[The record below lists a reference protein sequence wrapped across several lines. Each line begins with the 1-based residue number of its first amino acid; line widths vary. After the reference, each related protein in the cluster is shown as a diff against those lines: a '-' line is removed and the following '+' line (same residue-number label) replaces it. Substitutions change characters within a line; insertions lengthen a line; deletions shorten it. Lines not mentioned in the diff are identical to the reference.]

1 MSIHPAPRRA
11 LLLWLA
17 LVASVSCRGGGKD
30 GTTVTEPAAVLTTLT
45 VALGGS
51 SLQVSQSTQATASG
65 LDQNNRAI
73 GMGTVTWSSSS
84 PSVATISPNGAISA
98 LAPGQTTITGTS
110 QGKQGTAALTVQPAP
125 GPAITD
131 FAIVDAQFTQGVQ
144 VADGSLPMV
153 LAGNAAVVNVLV
165 RAATAATAATRPMQ
179 IVLRLLDASGA
190 LVRSD
195 TALTVG
201 ALGTSPSF
209 DTPSVQFLVPAAV
222 LRSGL
227 RWQVLRDPKR
237 ESPDDSVAN
246 DAFPRGGATTLATVT
261 VPPLNIRFVPIVLS
275 SHGNATG
282 AVNTAVLPQ
291 YLRSLLSIHPLGVVN
306 ARVGTPLTTA
316 ASFGTAPSGGAAP
329 FWQQVLAELDL
340 ARLADPV
347 ESTANWYGVVVPPS
361 GFNNASLGGFS
372 YIPTNAANT
381 GPGTRTSVGMQINWF
396 NRPTQ
401 ARDLVAHEIGHTF
414 GRAHAPCGGAGAP
427 LDPSYPLATGTLEQ
441 SGHDVF
447 AWANGLAANA
457 PTVDKNSGD
466 AMGYC
471 FPAWSSA
478 YTYRAVLAF
487 RGLIAA
493 SALTM
498 ELPRVRSTP
507 SAARRRTLVVRGSI
521 TNGNQL
527 HVEPA
532 FTLDARPSQ
541 PDLAGSYRVEGLDAD
556 GRVLFAHAFEPFV
569 LAHMP
574 DVRPFTVVLPSD
586 AALDAQ
592 LVSIVVRGP
601 AGIQRIGRLPIAGRA
616 PLARATQA
624 VREGN
629 GMVNVACAD
638 ASARGILVLDALTG
652 TVLGSAP
659 AASLRI
665 AAASAGAVAVVCSD
679 GVGSQRTRVDV
690 R

>member
-1 MSIHPAPRRA
+1 MSKRPAPRRA
-11 LLLWLA
+11 FLLLLA
-17 LVASVSCRGGGKD
+17 LVVSMSCTGGGKD
-30 GTTVTEPAAVLTTLT
+30 STVTAPAPVLTTLT
-45 VALGGS
+45 VALGS
-51 SLQVSQSTQATASG
+51 STLQVSQSTQATASG

-73 GMGTVTWSSSS
+73 GVGAVTWSSST
-84 PSVATISPNGAISA
+84 PSVAAISTSGAISA

-110 QGKQGTAALTVQPAP
+110 QGRQGSATLTVQLA
-125 GPAITD
+125 PAIAD
-131 FAIVDAQFTQGVQ
+131 FAITDAQFTQGVQ

-165 RAATAATAATRPMQ
+165 RASTAVTRPMQ

-209 DTPSVQFLVPAAV
+209 EAPSVQFLVPAAV

-227 RWQVLRDPKR
+227 RWQVIRDPRR

-246 DAFPRGGATTLATVT
+246 DAFPRAGATTLATVT

-275 SHGNATG
+275 AHGNATG
-282 AVNTAVLPQ
+282 AINTALMPQ
-291 YLRSLLSIHPLGVVN
+291 YLRTLLSIHPLGVVN
-306 ARVGTPLTTA
+306 ARVGTPLTTS

-340 ARLADPV
+340 ARVVDPV
-347 ESTANWYGVVVPPS
+347 ESTANWYGVVVPPA
-361 GFNNASLGGFS
+361 GFNNTSFGGFS
-372 YIPTNAANT
+372 YIPTSTANT
-381 GPGTRTSVGMQINWF
+381 GPGTRTSVGMQIDWF
-396 NRPTQ
+396 NRATQ

-414 GRAHAPCGGAGAP
+414 GRAHAPCGGAGSP
-427 LDPSYPLATGTLEQ
+427 LDLSYPFATGTLEQ

-447 AWANGLAANA
+447 AWANGLASSAL
-457 PTVDKNSGD
+457 TVDKSTGD

-471 FPAWSSA
+471 FPVWSSA
-478 YTYRAVLAF
+478 YTYRAILAF
-487 RGLIAA
+487 RGVIAA
-493 SALTM
+493 SAPTV
-498 ELPRVRSTP
+498 ELPRVRSAP
-507 SAARRRTLVVRGSI
+507 SASRTRALVVRGSI

-527 HVEPA
+527 RIEPV
-532 FTLDARPSQ
+532 FTVDARPSL
-541 PDLAGSYRVEGLDAD
+541 PDRAGAYRVEGLDAD
-556 GRVLFAHAFEPFV
+556 GRVLFAHTFEPFV

-574 DVRPFTVVLPSD
+574 DVRPFTVALPSD
-586 AALDAQ
+586 ATLDAQ

-601 AGIQRIGRLPIAGRA
+601 AGIQRISRSPMASLA

-624 VREGN
+624 VRERS

-638 ASARGILVLDALTG
+638 AAARGILVLDASTG

-659 AASLRI
+659 AAALRI
-665 AAASAGAVAVVCSD
+665 TAASASAVAVVCSD

>member
-1 MSIHPAPRRA
+1 MLIHPAPRRA
-11 LLLWLA
+11 MLLLLA
-17 LVASVSCRGGGKD
+17 LAASVSCTGGGKD
-30 GTTVTEPAAVLTTLT
+30 GTVTAPTAVLTTLS
-45 VALGGS
+45 VALGS
-51 SLQVSQSTQATASG
+51 ATLQVNQSTQATASG

-73 GMGTVTWSSSS
+73 GVGAVTWSSSS
-84 PSVATISPNGAISA
+84 PSVATISPSGAISA
-98 LAPGQTTITGTS
+98 LAPGQTTITGAT
-110 QGKQGTAALTVQPAP
+110 QGKQGTATLTVPLA
-125 GPAITD
+125 PAIAD

-165 RAATAATAATRPMQ
+165 RASTAVTKPMQ

-195 TALTVG
+195 TALTVA
-201 ALGTSPSF
+201 ALGTAPSF
-209 DTPSVQFLVPAAV
+209 EAPSVQFLVPAAV

-246 DAFPRGGATTLATVT
+246 DAFPRAGVATLATVT

-275 SHGNATG
+275 AHGNATG

-340 ARLADPV
+340 ARVVDPV
-347 ESTANWYGVVVPPS
+347 EPTVNWYGVVVPPA
-361 GFNNASLGGFS
+361 GFNNTSFGGFS
-372 YIPTNAANT
+372 YVPTNAANT
-381 GPGTRTSVGMQINWF
+381 GPGTRTSVGVQINWF

-414 GRAHAPCGGAGAP
+414 GRAHAPCGGAGSP
-427 LDPSYPLATGTLEQ
+427 LDLTYPLATGTLEQ
-441 SGHDVF
+441 SGHDVY
-447 AWANGLAANA
+447 AWANGLATSA
-457 PTVDKNSGD
+457 PTVDKSSGD

-478 YTYRAVLAF
+478 YTYRAILAF

-493 SALTM
+493 SALAVD
-498 ELPRVRSTP
+498 LPRVRAAP
-507 SAARRRTLVVRGSI
+507 SAARGRALVVRGSI
-521 TNGNQL
+521 TNGHQL
-527 HVEPA
+527 RIEPA
-532 FTLDARPSQ
+532 FTLDARPSL
-541 PDLAGSYRVEGLDAD
+541 PDRAGSYRVEGLDAD
-556 GRVLFAHAFEPFV
+556 GGVLFAHTFEPFV

-586 AALDAQ
+586 AALEAQ
-592 LVSIVVRGP
+592 LASIVVRGP
-601 AGIQRIGRLPIAGRA
+601 AGIQRLDRLPLAGVA
-616 PLARATQA
+616 PLSRATQA

-638 ASARGILVLDALTG
+638 AAARGILVLDALTG

-665 AAASAGAVAVVCSD
+665 AAASASSVAVVCSD
-679 GVGSQRTRVDV
+679 GIASQRTRVTLP
-690 R
+690 